1 MAQLYRDQFAHY
13 FNTTPSAT
21 NPTWK
26 LEGTGVEA
34 LSMSFNPQ
42 IDQYKTIIQRNA
54 SATFKNYQIQSS
66 VSNKRLYS
74 DDDIYTFLDSARR
87 GATAIETQLLEVDM
101 ANAGTTPGSYVAIKY
116 NVLIVINEFLGEDA
130 TISYDLYVTGT
141 PVQGTATISDGTPS
155 FIPSGTSL

>member
-1 MAQLYRDQFAHY
+1 MTQLYRDQFAHY
-13 FNTTPSAT
+13 FNTTPSSSV
-21 NPTWK
+21 TWS

-42 IDQYKTIIQRNA
+42 VDQYKTIIQRNA

-74 DDDIYTFLDSARR
+74 DDAVYTFLDKARR
-87 GATAIETQLLEVDM
+87 EATAIETQLLEVDM
-101 ANAGTTPGSYVAIKY
+101 ANAGTTTGSYVAIKY
-116 NVLIVINEFLGEDA
+116 DVLIVINEFLGEDA

-141 PVQGTATISDGTPS
+141 PVQGTATISDGVPTFTPS
-155 FIPSGTSL
+155 VSL